1 MGGINMKIVL
11 ASDHAGFFLK
21 EKIKDF
27 LVKEGHTVIDVGTN
41 SSVSVD
47 YPEYGFKAIEKLL
60 NGEAERGI
68 LICGT
73 GIGMSIVANRFPGI
87 RAALCHEPFSAQM
100 ARRHNDA
107 NVLVLGG
114 RLIGDGMAIEI
125 VKTFLS
131 TDFEGGRHERRL
143 NLIEELSRLSN
154 S

>member
-1 MGGINMKIVL
+1 MKIVI

-27 LVKEGHTVIDVGTN
+27 LIQEGYEIIDVGTH
-41 SSVSVD
+41 STVSVD
-47 YPEYGFKAIEKLL
+47 YPEYGYKAVEKILK
-60 NGEAERGI
+60 NEAERGI

-73 GIGMSIVANRFPGI
+73 GIGMCIVANRFPKI

-100 ARRHNDA
+100 ARKHNDA

-125 VKTFLS
+125 VKTFL
-131 TDFEGGRHERRL
+131 TTEFEGGRHERRV
-143 NLIEELSRLSN
+143 NLIEKLLSSEKCQI
-154 S
+154 

>member
-1 MGGINMKIVL
+1 MKIVL

-27 LVKEGHTVIDVGTN
+27 LIKEGYEVIDVGTH

-47 YPEYGFKAIEKLL
+47 YPEYGFKAIEKILS
-60 NGEAERGI
+60 GEAERGI

-73 GIGMSIVANRFPGI
+73 GIGMSIVANRFSGI

-100 ARRHNDA
+100 ARRHNNA

-114 RLIGDGMAIEI
+114 RLIGDGMAVEI
-125 VKTFLS
+125 VKVFLS
-131 TDFEGGRHERRL
+131 TEFEGGRHERRL
-143 NLIEELSRLSN
+143 NLIEELRKSFK
-154 S
+154 

>member
-1 MGGINMKIVL
+1 MKIVL

>member
-1 MGGINMKIVL
+1 MKIVL

-27 LVKEGHTVIDVGTN
+27 LQKEGYEIIDVGTN

-47 YPEYGFKAIEKLL
+47 YPEYGFKAIEKILK
-60 NGEAERGI
+60 GEAERGI

-100 ARRHNDA
+100 ARRHNNA

-125 VKTFLS
+125 VRTFLS
-131 TDFEGGRHERRL
+131 TEFEGWSLTKEG
-143 NLIEELSRLSN
+143 
-154 S
+154 

>member
-1 MGGINMKIVL
+1 MKIVI

-27 LVKEGHTVIDVGTN
+27 LQKEGYEVLDMGAY

-60 NGEAERGI
+60 KGEAERGI

-73 GIGMSIVANRFPGI
+73 GIGMSIIANRFSGI

-100 ARRHNDA
+100 ARRHNNA

-114 RLIGDGMAIEI
+114 RLIGDGMAVEI
-125 VKTFLS
+125 VKVFL
-131 TDFEGGRHERRL
+131 TTEFEAGRHERRIL
-143 NLIEELSRLSN
+143 LIDELSQKTKQ
-154 S
+154 

>member
-1 MGGINMKIVL
+1 MKIVI

-27 LVKEGHTVIDVGTN
+27 LQKEGHEVLDMGTY

-47 YPEYGFKAIEKLL
+47 YPEYGFKAVEKLL
-60 NGEAERGI
+60 KGEAERGI

-73 GIGMSIVANRFPGI
+73 GIGMSIIANRFPGI

-100 ARRHNDA
+100 ARRHNNA

-114 RLIGDGMAIEI
+114 RLIGDGMAVEI
-125 VKTFLS
+125 VRVFL
-131 TDFEGGRHERRL
+131 TTEFEAGRHERRIL
-143 NLIEELSRLSN
+143 LIDELSQKTKQ
-154 S
+154 